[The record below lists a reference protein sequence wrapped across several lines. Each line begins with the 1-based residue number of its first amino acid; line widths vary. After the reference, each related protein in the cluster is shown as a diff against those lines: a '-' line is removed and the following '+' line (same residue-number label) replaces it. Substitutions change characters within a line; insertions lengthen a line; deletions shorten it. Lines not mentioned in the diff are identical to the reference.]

1 MWAWFQT
8 FESKIWAKNT
18 FQRMAQQHLQAHWA
32 KNIQHL
38 SNDGHSG
45 NVAKCIKP
53 TETTTAPKRSTTA
66 LKTKSYDVADD
77 AANILFQNHKITTR
91 YVQRNNVRMSLIF

>member
-1 MWAWFQT
+1 MPQL
-8 FESKIWAKNT
+8 
-18 FQRMAQQHLQAHWA
+18 AQQNKCGRGFNEWHNSIFRHIGPRIF
-32 KNIQHL
+32 NIYPTMVTVEI
-38 SNDGHSG
+38 
-45 NVAKCIKP
+45 VAKCIKP